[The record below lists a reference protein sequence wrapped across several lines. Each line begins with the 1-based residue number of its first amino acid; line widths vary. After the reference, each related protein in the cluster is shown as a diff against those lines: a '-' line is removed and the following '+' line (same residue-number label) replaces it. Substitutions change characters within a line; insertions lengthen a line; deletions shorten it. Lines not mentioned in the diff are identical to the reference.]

1 MSRQRL
7 DDPASRLPVRGFED
21 GAPEWMAPILRHCAR
36 CGGRLAYGPVPGEDR
51 PRYSCTQCGH
61 VTYVNPR
68 LVATALPVTTDGRIV
83 LIRRAIPPGVG
94 TWAQPGGFLEA
105 DETVIQGAV
114 RETREETGLI
124 IEPTEIVGIY
134 PQPRACVVIV
144 VYRAD
149 IISGEM
155 VVTEETLEVQ
165 AFEIDDIPW
174 EGIGFNTS
182 LWAIRDYVRS
192 VRPDLDVEAL
202 GAEQHGF

>member
-1 MSRQRL
+1 MARL
-7 DDPASRLPVRGFED
+7 DDPASRLPVRDFEG
-21 GAPEWMAPILRHCAR
+21 GAPGWMAPTLRHCSR
-36 CGGRLAYGPVPGEDR
+36 CGGALTYGPVAGEDR
-51 PRYSCTQCGH
+51 PRYNCTECGH

-68 LVATALPVTTDGRIV
+68 LVATALPITADGRIV

-134 PQPRACVVIV
+134 PQPRAAVVIV

-149 IISGEM
+149 VVGGEM
-155 VVTEETLEVQ
+155 VVTRETLEVQ
-165 AFEIDDIPW
+165 AFEIDDLPW

-182 LWAIRDYVRS
+182 LWAVRDYVRS
-192 VRPDLDVEAL
+192 VRPDLDVEQL
-202 GAEQHGF
+202 GTEQDDF